1 MEVRKLQLI
10 GGSSYMV
17 SLPKNWVKVNELKQ
31 GDDIY
36 LQVEDSV
43 ITLYP
48 KSFRDFARITSVEIK
63 ELPRLDEKF
72 FRRYIYALY
81 LQGID
86 EIVFTDEKINARTV
100 SRIGEIVKDLIGM
113 EIIDAT
119 EGKVVLKCLTSTDFD
134 VYGVVRRMGQII
146 QSMIATII
154 EGIEKTDRGALRDIE
169 NLEKDSDRL
178 YLLAVRQEHRLVR
191 EFSSPSRW
199 NELRLILGIRT
210 VAKLIEEIAD
220 SLYNF
225 STYAVEMSPEE
236 LARVKS
242 YFNKLASIFEN
253 LSKAYFNSDV
263 MKSEETIEELEELEG
278 KLLSNMEGSV
288 YYRLAVET
296 ILSACRHMK
305 SIGEIAFNK
314 SVRESLKEMRK
325 SAKINSAEGTQ

>member
-17 SLPKNWVKVNELKQ
+17 SLPKNWVKSNELKQ
-31 GDDIY
+31 GDDIF

-48 KSFRDFARITSVEIK
+48 KSFKDFARVTSVQINK
-63 ELPRLDEKF
+63 LPRLDERF
-72 FRRYIYALY
+72 VRRYIYALY

-86 EIVFTDEKINARTV
+86 EIVITDKKINARAV

-113 EIIDAT
+113 EIIDAS
-119 EGKVVLKCLTSTDFD
+119 EGKIVLKCLTSTDFD
-134 VYGVVRRMGQII
+134 VYGVVRRMTQII

-154 EGIEKTDRGALRDIE
+154 EGIEKSDPEALTDIQ

-191 EFSSPSRW
+191 EYSSPSKW

-210 VAKLIEEIAD
+210 VAKLLEEISDAF
-220 SLYNF
+220 YNF
-225 STYAVEMSPEE
+225 STYAVEMDPKE
-236 LARVKS
+236 LREVKN
-242 YFNKLASIFEN
+242 YFERLSKTFDK

-263 MKSEETIEELEELEG
+263 YLSEESIEDLEELEEI
-278 KLLSNMEGSV
+278 LLRNMKGSI
-288 YYRLAVET
+288 YYRLALET
-296 ILSACRHMK
+296 TLSACRHMK

-314 SVRESLKEMRK
+314 SVRESLREMRK
-325 SAKINSAEGTQ
+325 EKTR

>member
-17 SLPKNWVKVNELKQ
+17 SLPKNWVKLNELKQ

-48 KSFRDFARITSVEIK
+48 KSFREFARITSVQIDK
-63 ELPRLDEKF
+63 LPSLDEKF
-72 FRRYIYALY
+72 VRRFIYALY

-86 EIVFTDEKINARTV
+86 EIVITDRKINARAV
-100 SRIGEIVKDLIGM
+100 SRMGEIVKDLIGM
-113 EIIDAT
+113 EIIDAS
-119 EGKVVLKCLTSTDFD
+119 EGRIVLKCLTSTDFD
-134 VYGVVRRMGQII
+134 VYGVVRRMTQII
-146 QSMIATII
+146 QSMIATILD
-154 EGIEKTDRGALRDIE
+154 GIDRRDREALRDIE

-191 EFSSPSRW
+191 EFSSPSKW

-210 VAKLIEEIAD
+210 VAKLIEEISDA
-220 SLYNF
+220 LYNF
-225 STYAVEMSPEE
+225 STYAVEMKSDE
-236 LARVKS
+236 LKEVKK
-242 YFNKLASIFEN
+242 YFEKLKMAFEK
-253 LSKAYFNSDV
+253 LSNAYFNSDV
-263 MKSEETIEELEELEG
+263 SLSEESIEDLEELEET
-278 KLLSNMEGSV
+278 LLSNMKGSV
-288 YYRLAVET
+288 YYRLALET

-314 SVRESLKEMRK
+314 SVRESLKELRK
-325 SAKINSAEGTQ
+325 PERTQSVTGSQ